1 MSYCQSAYHAPQ
13 DSLYGRGLPHG
24 LARMVL
30 ALMCLVAALLTP
42 RVALCAAAPD
52 ASLASRQ
59 AHHASGSPR
68 QAAKV
73 RNKPQKV
80 SAPSRAN
87 KLRPEPLYRDNPTA
101 MQAATDMAQRLQASP
116 SWVRKTI
123 GKAHRI
129 TNVIEAVTPGASTV
143 AKDYGLYRSRVVQ
156 PTRIQ
161 AGVRFWQRNADTL
174 ARAERETGVS
184 AGTIVGILGVETI
197 YGKHM
202 GGYRTIDALS
212 TLAFDFPAAHPKS
225 AQRAAYFLQEL
236 EEFLRL
242 CKAQNL
248 DPLTVRGSY
257 AGALG
262 MAQFMPSSWR
272 QYALDFDGDGRID
285 LFGSRADAIGSVA
298 NYLAAFHWKPGM
310 STHYAVQLDPD
321 KLDLPALLQNDIVPS
336 MSPSAML
343 ERGVTVEATG
353 THHPGL
359 LALIELPNGSAAT
372 QYVAGTDNFYTVTR
386 YNWSSFYAM
395 SVIELGQAVQA
406 QWQRESVARQAQTKP

>member
-1 MSYCQSAYHAPQ
+1 M
-13 DSLYGRGLPHG
+13 
-24 LARMVL
+24 
-30 ALMCLVAALLTP
+30 ALLSTNP
-42 RVALCAAAPD
+42 AT
-52 ASLASRQ
+52 
-59 AHHASGSPR
+59 
-68 QAAKV
+68 AAK
-73 RNKPQKV
+73 
-80 SAPSRAN
+80 RA
-87 KLRPEPLYRDNPTA
+87 RAEPATYRSNPTA
-101 MQAATDMAQRLQASP
+101 MAAANAMAARLHLRAAA
-116 SWVRKTI
+116 VRGVI
-123 GKAHRI
+123 GKARRLPA
-129 TNVIEAVTPGASTV
+129 VVKAVTPGQGSAARDWS
-143 AKDYGLYRSRVVQ
+143 LYRSRVMQ

-161 AGVRFWQRNADTL
+161 AGVQFWQRNADTL

-184 AGTIVGILGVETI
+184 ASVIVGILGVETI

-212 TLAFDFPAAHPKS
+212 TLAFDFPAAHPKA

-242 CKAQNL
+242 CKAQGL

-262 MAQFMPSSWR
+262 LAQFMPSSWR
-272 QYALDFDGDGRID
+272 QYAVDFDRDGRID

-310 STHYAVQLDPD
+310 PTHYGVQLDPQ

-336 MSPSAML
+336 LSRSAMQ
-343 ERGVTVEATG
+343 EQGAAVDAAGAQHE
-353 THHPGL
+353 GL

-406 QWQRESVARQAQTKP
+406 QWQRESAAAPAQTKP

>member
-1 MSYCQSAYHAPQ
+1 M
-13 DSLYGRGLPHG
+13 
-24 LARMVL
+24 
-30 ALMCLVAALLTP
+30 P
-42 RVALCAAAPD
+42 RLALCAAAPD

-59 AHHASGSPR
+59 AHHASESPR
-68 QAAKV
+68 QVAKV
-73 RNKPQKV
+73 RNKPQKA

-87 KLRPEPLYRDNPTA
+87 KLRSAPLYRDKPAA
-101 MQAATDMAQRLQASP
+101 MQAAAEMAQRLQVSP

-123 GKAHRI
+123 GKAHRLDS
-129 TNVIEAVTPGASTV
+129 VIEAVTPGAS
-143 AKDYGLYRSRVVQ
+143 AAARDYGLYRSRVVE
-156 PTRIQ
+156 PARIQ

-242 CKAQNL
+242 CRAQNL

-272 QYALDFDGDGRID
+272 QYAVDFDGDGHID

-298 NYLAAFHWKPGM
+298 NYLAAFHWKQGM

-336 MSPSAML
+336 MSPSALL
-343 ERGVTVEATG
+343 ERGVTVEAAG
-353 THHPGL
+353 AHHPGL

-406 QWQRESVARQAQTKP
+406 QWQRESAVR